1 MLLKF
6 LLGNTENIK
15 DASKK
20 TIEKLQPLRRVFD
33 DMQSEWKMRKLY
45 ERHPRF
51 VSPAETVKIG
61 KNRVNNKYNMAQC
74 ISIEKTIQ
82 SLVLDPE
89 FAEILL
95 GKSKVDRMNG
105 VYAEYQTGSR
115 FQESKL
121 TKEAM
126 NSEFE
131 ILLLQIFSDAASMG
145 NGMRA
150 GAPSCTM
157 FYFNFQNLD
166 PKFNARLANINLIE
180 MR

>member
-1 MLLKF
+1 
-6 LLGNTENIK
+6 
-15 DASKK
+15 
-20 TIEKLQPLRRVFD
+20 
-33 DMQSEWKMRKLY
+33 
-45 ERHPRF
+45 
-51 VSPAETVKIG
+51 
-61 KNRVNNKYNMAQC
+61 MAQC

>member
-1 MLLKF
+1 
-6 LLGNTENIK
+6 
-15 DASKK
+15 
-20 TIEKLQPLRRVFD
+20 
-33 DMQSEWKMRKLY
+33 
-45 ERHPRF
+45 
-51 VSPAETVKIG
+51 
-61 KNRVNNKYNMAQC
+61 
-74 ISIEKTIQ
+74 
-82 SLVLDPE
+82 
-89 FAEILL
+89 
-95 GKSKVDRMNG
+95 MND

-150 GAPSCTM
+150 GAPSCTL

-166 PKFNARLANINLIE
+166 SKFYA
-180 MR
+180 